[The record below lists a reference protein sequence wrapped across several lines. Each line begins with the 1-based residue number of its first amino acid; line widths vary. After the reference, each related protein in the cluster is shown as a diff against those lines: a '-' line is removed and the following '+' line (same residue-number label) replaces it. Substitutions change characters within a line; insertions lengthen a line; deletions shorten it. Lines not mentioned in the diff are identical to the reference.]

1 MVIQRSHKLCPLQL
15 VRNGCVL
22 QLAVG
27 QEHVSNKNATVET
40 ALFRESRL
48 TADYA
53 VIRVWA
59 EKRKAQLSGG
69 KLVLIVR
76 CNQIA
81 EWQKAVQRFLRPAKT
96 AR

>member
-15 VRNGCVL
+15 VRSGCVL

-27 QEHVSNKNATVET
+27 QEHGSTKTATGAT
-40 ALFRESRL
+40 ALFRVSRL

-69 KLVLIVR
+69 KLVLIVG

-81 EWQKAVQRFLRPAKT
+81 EWQNAVQRFLRPATT